1 MRIVGRLLLALTLL
15 ALAQAGTAAQRTLVL
30 GAVHHDPDARYAAMR
45 PLADYVQQALAPYG
59 IESVE
64 ILIVPNHAQTVN
76 LMRDGRIDWVSE
88 TAFGAVY
95 LQRRTGGEYLARKWK
110 DGAATYRSVFFARRD
125 RGIDNVEDLANRIV
139 AFEHRNSTSGFFLPA
154 SMMIQRELPLD
165 ALATP
170 RETPR
175 ADAFGYVYSGNEY
188 NTAIWVHKGLVDAGV
203 LSDSDWRNRDIM
215 PASFIDDLVVFERS
229 RPMPR
234 SVEVVRAGLGP
245 EVKRALF
252 AALSRMHEDASGRA
266 ALATYDDTAR
276 FDALTEEDLQSL
288 DDIAA
293 ALPEFRAQFP

>member
-76 LMRDGRIDWVSE
+76 LMRDG
-88 TAFGAVY
+88 
-95 LQRRTGGEYLARKWK
+95 
-110 DGAATYRSVFFARRD
+110 SVFFARRD

-276 FDALTEEDLQSL
+276 FDALTAEDLQSL